1 MCRNPKMEI
10 EEKQDDTMTNKH
22 KYVII
27 YKSLLYL
34 YTIPLLLLFAF
45 KSLILNDLF
54 RYARYCI
61 ARLSYKI
68 TQFYAYFCLSDS
80 LKTKIMFKLR

>member
-1 MCRNPKMEI
+1 
-10 EEKQDDTMTNKH
+10 MTNKLM
-22 KYVII
+22 YVKT
-27 YKSLLYL
+27 YKPFAYL
-34 YTIPLLLLFAF
+34 HTIPLLLLFAF

-54 RYARYCI
+54 RYVRYCI
-61 ARLSYKI
+61 ARLSYEI

>member
-1 MCRNPKMEI
+1 
-10 EEKQDDTMTNKH
+10 MTNKH

-27 YKSLLYL
+27 YKSLPYS
-34 YTIPLLLLFAF
+34 YTIPLFAF

-54 RYARYCI
+54 RYVGYCI

-68 TQFYAYFCLSDS
+68 TQFYAYFCLSDF
-80 LKTKIMFKLR
+80 LKTKNNV

>member
-1 MCRNPKMEI
+1 
-10 EEKQDDTMTNKH
+10 MTNKLM
-22 KYVII
+22 YVKT
-27 YKSLLYL
+27 YKSLPYL
-34 YTIPLLLLFAF
+34 YTIPLLLFFAF

-68 TQFYAYFCLSDS
+68 
-80 LKTKIMFKLR
+80 

>member
-1 MCRNPKMEI
+1 MEI

-22 KYVII
+22 KYVKT
-27 YKSLLYL
+27 YKPFAYL

-54 RYARYCI
+54 RYVVYRI
-61 ARLSYKI
+61 VRLSYEI
-68 TQFYAYFCLSDS
+68 TQFYANFCLSDF

>member
-1 MCRNPKMEI
+1 
-10 EEKQDDTMTNKH
+10 MTNKLM
-22 KYVII
+22 YVKT
-27 YKSLLYL
+27 YKPFAYL

-54 RYARYCI
+54 RYVRYCI

-68 TQFYAYFCLSDS
+68 TQFYANFCLSDS
-80 LKTKIMFKLR
+80 LKTKIMFRGR

>member
-1 MCRNPKMEI
+1 MEI

-22 KYVII
+22 KHVII
-27 YKSLLYL
+27 YKPFAYF
-34 YTIPLLLLFAF
+34 YTIPLFAF

-54 RYARYCI
+54 RYVRYCI

-68 TQFYAYFCLSDS
+68 TQFYANFCLSDS
-80 LKTKIMFKLR
+80 LKTKIMFKVR